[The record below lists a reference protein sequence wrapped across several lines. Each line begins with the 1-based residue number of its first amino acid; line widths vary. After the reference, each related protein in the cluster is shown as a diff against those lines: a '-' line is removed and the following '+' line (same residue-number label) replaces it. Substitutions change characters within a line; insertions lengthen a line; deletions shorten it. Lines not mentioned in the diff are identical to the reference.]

1 MGFILFGLVHEDEE
15 LRLFTLQQL
24 AAVSKCPDVLALLL
38 ASPIFIASL
47 SRVLDSSTVVAEC
60 AIKLLLDWLLAH
72 ESALQRFLQD
82 DAVGALWTYSNPDL
96 VMESDGGSTADQGND
111 ENGDGLSSEDGDY
124 DDDEDDDE
132 EHGDDEDDVKD
143 GDDEVDRQKWVGGAN
158 AFTAPN
164 PFVHVNAVGSERA
177 MHILD
182 LIVKLYASDARV
194 ALDIK
199 SRSADGS
206 AHHFALLLR
215 PLQWLRS
222 ATVSDP
228 LMAMALVET
237 LAPLARSSHGIQFL
251 ISEQDVIGIIRSMLM
266 AEAAA
271 NAKMHVATTANET
284 AFISIAVFKWVSQLS
299 DAVVSTTHE
308 SASSWLV
315 DAANLI
321 REVFELHVEKTSSFE
336 HALAALTSVCCGSV
350 GLLAFC
356 TRPQAVAGSGGNG
369 AADAPPAVVE
379 PDAVLL
385 QIAAAITHRADDV
398 RAMGMHSL
406 ATVCAQRHTSPA
418 AQVAQHCLFESVGD
432 ASVSTIEVL
441 IRYLMTPFDD
451 LRHAA
456 LRLLSVVVRF
466 DWGVDAVQA
475 APGFLEWLL
484 NRSTESTLTGSDWKF
499 TIVQALVANERALT
513 ERIAPAFQDRLRRF
527 EREGRFFTRAV
538 AKVLI
543 EDKFF

>member
-1 MGFILFGLVHEDEE
+1 MGFILYGLVHEEEE

-24 AAVSKCPDVLALLL
+24 SAVSSCPDVLVSLL

-47 SRVLDSSTVVAEC
+47 SRVLDSSTLVAEC

-72 ESALQRFLQD
+72 ESAVQRFLQD
-82 DAVGALWTYSNPDL
+82 DAVSALWTYSNPDL
-96 VMESDGGSTADQGND
+96 VVESECSSAAEQGGD
-111 ENGDGLSSEDGDY
+111 ENDGSSEDAD
-124 DDDEDDDE
+124 DDDEDDEDE
-132 EHGDDEDDVKD
+132 EYGDEDDVKD
-143 GDDEVDRQKWVGGAN
+143 GDDEVDHGTAGALI
-158 AFTAPN
+158 APN
-164 PFVHVNAVGSERA
+164 PFVHVNEVGSERA

-194 ALDIK
+194 ALNVK
-199 SRSADGS
+199 SRAVDGS
-206 AHHFALLLR
+206 PHHFALLLR
-215 PLQWLRS
+215 PLKWLRS
-222 ATVSDP
+222 EAVSDP

-237 LAPLARSSHGIQFL
+237 LAPLAQSPHGIQFL
-251 ISEQDVIGIIRSMLM
+251 IAEQDAIGIMRSMM
-266 AEAAA
+266 IAEAVASAKVHAA
-271 NAKMHVATTANET
+271 VTATDT

-299 DAVVSTTHE
+299 DAVVSSNHD
-308 SASSWLV
+308 SASTWLV

-321 REVFELHVEKTSSFE
+321 REVFALHVDKSSSFE

-356 TRPQAVAGSGGNG
+356 TRSEAAGCSN
-369 AADAPPAVVE
+369 AADAPSAMM

-385 QIAAAITHRADDV
+385 QVAAAVTHRADDV

-406 ATVCAQRHTSPA
+406 ATICAQRHASPA
-418 AQVAQHCLFESVGD
+418 AQSAQRCLFENVGD
-432 ASVSTIEVL
+432 ASVSTVEVL
-441 IRYLMTPFDD
+441 IRYLKTPFDD

-484 NRSTESTLTGSDWKF
+484 NRGTESTLTGSDWKF